1 MQPLRE
7 SNSLVGNSRAIRELL
22 DAQGYAF
29 FRDVLDM
36 SVVRHVYRGV
46 VAWLAGHGVVDVV
59 DGAPRYAGADV
70 PSIVG
75 NYPSRLE
82 ETELVEWF
90 ALHPEAR
97 RLYAEVLGEPGY
109 VLQNVEYQCTWP
121 GKPDCWERVHQDGP
135 FMPGL
140 EFVVFWVPLME
151 ISEEMGGLAI
161 VPTPQTTGSLHPPAG
176 ADALSPFIPV
186 ETFSVDAWHRADYR
200 PGDVLVFAPM
210 TPHCG
215 MPNTSDRVRLSIDVR
230 VQPLSAKRPVAGVLV
245 DADPDLVVIA
255 ADSGEEVTLVLTE
268 DTAVWSASYTD
279 GRLDP
284 KSVIGRRVLA
294 TEQDGRA
301 LVVRTPWGH
310 IPWMQ

>member
-1 MQPLRE
+1 MQQLRE
-7 SNSLVGNSRAIRELL
+7 SNSVIGNPLAIRERL
-22 DAQGYAF
+22 DDEGYAF
-29 FRDVLDM
+29 FRDVLDV

-46 VAWLAGHGVVDVV
+46 VAWLAAHGVVEVV
-59 DGAPRYAGADV
+59 DEAPRYTGADV
-70 PSIVG
+70 PEIVG
-75 NYPSRLE
+75 AYPPRLE
-82 ETELVEWF
+82 ETQLVEWF

-109 VLQNVEYQCTWP
+109 VLQNVEYQYTWP
-121 GKPDCWERVHQDGP
+121 GKPDCWARVHQDGP

-161 VPTPQTTGSLHPPAG
+161 VPTPQTTGSFHPPVG
-176 ADALSPFIPV
+176 ATAPSPFIPV
-186 ETFSVDAWHRADYR
+186 ETFPADAWHRADYR

-215 MPNTSDRVRLSIDVR
+215 MPNTADCLRLSIDVR
-230 VQPLSAKRPVAGVLV
+230 VQPSSAKRPVAGVVV
-245 DADPDLVVIA
+245 DAHPAAVVIV
-255 ADSGEEVTLVLTE
+255 ADSGEEVTLALTE
-268 DTAVWSASYTD
+268 DSSVWSASYTD
-279 GRLDP
+279 GRMDP
-284 KSVIGRRVLA
+284 KSVVGHRVLA